1 MKASTKSW
9 THIIVGAGA
18 AGCVLASHLSENQ
31 NFNIL
36 LLEAGKSGKGDPTL
50 KVPMM
55 TSVLLRGRRHVWQ
68 YLTEK
73 EQGLKG
79 KKISLPRGKVL
90 GGSTAVNGMVY
101 SRGLP
106 LDYDYWS
113 QSGLSNWAWKDV
125 VPHFEKIEKYCGN
138 NIDTSLGRL
147 GSLSISGRQKPLSP
161 LVDAFVDA
169 GISAGYPRCHD
180 FNDPSAEGFG
190 FYDFTIKNGRRES
203 AATAYLEKAKLR
215 ENLTVKTN
223 CEVNR
228 VFFKNQK
235 AYSLEVLCS
244 GKPEQLIAEQEIILC
259 AGAIG
264 TPAILMRSGIG
275 DPEELDKLNIKV
287 VADNPEV
294 GQNLHDHVLVR
305 VSHKAPEDVTLHN
318 LTRVDKASVAF
329 MKSWLFG
336 KGPMTVF
343 PLEAGAFIRTEGEEF
358 PSIQSHFLPALS
370 TATLRFNPFKK
381 DIDNISGFMANAS
394 VMRPLSRGFIKITGS
409 SLKDPLQISVNYR
422 KDERDLSKLIEAT
435 EILRDVFSQKQFHK
449 YRQEELSPGKNI
461 KTRSELA
468 EWVRENAGTVHHLC
482 GSCRMGVDTKSV
494 VNAELQVRG
503 VIGLRIADASVFPS
517 ITSGNTA
524 APSMMI
530 GAKAAELLIHK
541 K

>member
-1 MKASTKSW
+1 M
-9 THIIVGAGA
+9 
-18 AGCVLASHLSENQ
+18 
-31 NFNIL
+31 
-36 LLEAGKSGKGDPTL
+36 
-50 KVPMM
+50 
-55 TSVLLRGRRHVWQ
+55 
-68 YLTEK
+68 
-73 EQGLKG
+73 
-79 KKISLPRGKVL
+79 
-90 GGSTAVNGMVY
+90 
-101 SRGLP
+101 
-106 LDYDYWS
+106 
-113 QSGLSNWAWKDV
+113 
-125 VPHFEKIEKYCGN
+125 
-138 NIDTSLGRL
+138 
-147 GSLSISGRQKPLSP
+147 
-161 LVDAFVDA
+161 
-169 GISAGYPRCHD
+169 
-180 FNDPSAEGFG
+180 
-190 FYDFTIKNGRRES
+190 
-203 AATAYLEKAKLR
+203 
-215 ENLTVKTN
+215 
-223 CEVNR
+223 
-228 VFFKNQK
+228 
-235 AYSLEVLCS
+235 
-244 GKPEQLIAEQEIILC
+244 
-259 AGAIG
+259 
-264 TPAILMRSGIG
+264 
-275 DPEELDKLNIKV
+275 
-287 VADNPEV
+287 

-409 SLKDPLQISVNYR
+409 SLKDPLQISVNYL